1 MISSPSKTT
10 SSSITI
16 WKTARTFSILCQ
28 LHSMLL
34 AFVSYLP
41 VIDKDSSKLWLSKA
55 EKDNDF
61 ISVFF
66 HKRPITAISLAT
78 VSLKHIQNTYF
89 SRKQF
94 LNDKENVEFLSVF
107 ISHSIC
113 FLFPRFPLDCSLSD
127 KKK

>member
-66 HKRPITAISLAT
+66 QKRPITAISLAT

-94 LNDKENVEFLSVF
+94 LNDKENVEFLSVSYQSLNLF
-107 ISHSIC
+107 LISQIP
-113 FLFPRFPLDCSLSD
+113 PRLQFVW
-127 KKK
+127 